1 MRRREL
7 LLTGSATVESKVK
20 HVPEAILFAVL
31 RSGLMT
37 DVEVWAQTPP
47 PLDASAR
54 GPQD

>member
-7 LLTGSATVESKVK
+7 LLTGSATVESKV